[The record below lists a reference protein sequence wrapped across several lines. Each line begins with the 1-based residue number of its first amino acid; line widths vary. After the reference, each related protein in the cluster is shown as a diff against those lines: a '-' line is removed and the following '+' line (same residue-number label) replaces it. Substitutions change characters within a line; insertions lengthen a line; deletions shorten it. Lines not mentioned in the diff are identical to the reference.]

1 MPSSVAGVVGGWVS
15 FTCTIQSKSKLT
27 LALMNSEEIV
37 VGVVLSTT
45 YAAVRPFCLFWDVLE
60 RIQMILWDLVFSFN
74 MTKRANP

>member
-1 MPSSVAGVVGGWVS
+1 MAGVVGGWVS

-27 LALMNSEEIV
+27 LALMTSEETV

-45 YAAVRPFCLFWDVLE
+45 YAAVRANFKVYSLWDVSE

>member
-27 LALMNSEEIV
+27 LALTNSEETV

-45 YAAVRPFCLFWDVLE
+45 YAAVRANLKVYSLWDVSE
-60 RIQMILWDLVFSFN
+60 RIQMILWNLVFSFN
-74 MTKRANP
+74 ISH